1 MEIDGWPV
9 AVQIGAKLVAALLA
23 GSLIGL
29 ERTFHG
35 RAAGFRTFALVALGS
50 CLPMIAASH
59 PALWLPQG
67 GSAPMEIDPTRV
79 MQGIVTGIGFLGA
92 GVIFRD
98 GFSVRGLTTAACV
111 WVVSSIGVLI
121 GIGLLAVAGA
131 ATAATLLVLALFRR
145 IEGHLPGQVYAYVTV
160 RYRRAQAPSDVA
172 FRRLLCDHGL
182 TVQEMA
188 FRADSDGDLEFR
200 AGVDAG
206 RPLGVG
212 DLVERLRADPC
223 VTGFRVA
230 STRD

>member
-1 MEIDGWPV
+1 MEAAGWPEW
-9 AVQIGAKLVAALLA
+9 VQIGAKLVAALLA

-59 PALWLPQG
+59 PALWLPQADG
-67 GSAPMEIDPTRV
+67 APLEIDPTRV

-111 WVVSSIGVLI
+111 WVVSSIGMLI
-121 GIGLLAVAGA
+121 GIGLMLSAAA

-160 RYRRAQAPSDVA
+160 RYRRAQAPSETA
-172 FRRLLCDHGL
+172 FRALLRDYGL
-182 TVQEMA
+182 TVQEID
-188 FRADSDGDLEFR
+188 FRANADGDLAFR
-200 AGVDAG
+200 AGVDAQ
-206 RPLGVG
+206 RPLKVG
-212 DLVERLRADPC
+212 DLVARLRDDPC
-223 VTGFRVA
+223 ITEFRVA